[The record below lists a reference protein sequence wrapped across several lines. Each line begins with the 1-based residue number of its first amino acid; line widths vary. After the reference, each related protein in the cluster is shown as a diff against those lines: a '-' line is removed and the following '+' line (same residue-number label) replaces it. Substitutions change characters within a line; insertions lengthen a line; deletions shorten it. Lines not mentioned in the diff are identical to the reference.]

1 MAIHR
6 GFCIHSL
13 LEIRQAR
20 DRANRHATR
29 RWAYIFYSTQSSTED
44 TEDTEFLRDLREDVL
59 LRLAILAIAM
69 QYFKLPLRH

>member
-20 DRANRHATR
+20 DRAKRHATR
-29 RWAYIFYSTQSSTED
+29 RWAVMPEQPLVQGSFYFGHRVRRDHTENHRVFEGFD
-44 TEDTEFLRDLREDVL
+44 GGLYCVET
-59 LRLAILAIAM
+59 
-69 QYFKLPLRH
+69 